1 MGPASLPTPG
11 TQRNNR
17 RARRFA
23 AKWNG
28 DMKEGWQNI
37 KDQYRPISAPLNLGI
52 KRFKRENPGN
62 TKLHLQFKRE
72 AYEWYN
78 KGV

>member
-1 MGPASLPTPG
+1 MWNPG
-11 TQRNNR
+11 LDRTNR
-17 RARRFA
+17 AARRRA

-28 DMKEGWQNI
+28 DMKKGWQSI
-37 KDQYRPISAPLNLGI
+37 KEEYRPKFAPLSLGI

-62 TKLHLQFKRE
+62 SKLHRQFKDE